1 MAQVQHIIIWEDP
14 GVQQLQWEDLKVLAD
29 HQAWVEDLLAW
40 AQDLLVWVEDHLV
53 WEEDHLVWE
62 DHLGWEEEDHLG
74 WEEVEVP
81 LVWVVL
87 GQWVVTQFIPLISL

>member
-1 MAQVQHIIIWEDP
+1 VAQVQHIIIWEDP

-29 HQAWVEDLLAW
+29 HQAWVEDLL
-40 AQDLLVWVEDHLV
+40 VWVEDHLDWEEDHLE

-62 DHLGWEEEDHLG
+62 EEDHQG